1 MFFKPKIID
10 CFEGYSQN
18 RFIRDIFAGITVGIV
33 ALPLAMAFAIASGL
47 KPEAGIFTAIIAGS
61 VISLLG
67 GSRVQIGGPAGAFII
82 IVFGIVERFGV
93 ANLLLATAMSGI
105 FLFLMGL
112 FRLGTLVRFIPIA
125 VIIGFTNG
133 IAVLIGMTQVKD
145 FFGLSIEKV
154 PASFFDLMQVLFHA
168 ANTINPAA
176 ILISLG
182 CLALL
187 IAWKQLQTR
196 IAFCSYL
203 PGTVIAMGCATLIT
217 AILSLPIETIGSRFG
232 SIPASLP
239 QFEWIPITWSSAQ
252 FMIVP
257 ALTLAVLGAIESLI
271 CARIADGLIQD
282 RHKPNQE
289 LMAQGCANFI
299 TPFFGGM
306 PATGTIA
313 RTVTNVHSGAT
324 TPISGLVHALTLLL
338 FVLLAAPLA
347 ANIPLASLAAILIYI
362 AWNMGEWRK
371 LVDLKQF
378 KLPYRV
384 TLLSVFILTIVV
396 DLTVA
401 FQVGLILAFIT
412 FIYRISNLSRC
423 EPASPSLYPELEL
436 HVGSISAYRLYGA
449 LFFGGIRILDT
460 IENQLPNN
468 ALVLDMKNV
477 IYIDSSG
484 VDAIADLHKQCTS
497 SGITMIVCGL
507 SHQPL
512 ETLKQSGLLTR
523 ISPECIGD
531 DLQAGISAA
540 LRQTMAR

>member
-1 MFFKPKIID
+1 
-10 CFEGYSQN
+10 
-18 RFIRDIFAGITVGIV
+18 
-33 ALPLAMAFAIASGL
+33 
-47 KPEAGIFTAIIAGS
+47 
-61 VISLLG
+61 
-67 GSRVQIGGPAGAFII
+67 
-82 IVFGIVERFGV
+82 
-93 ANLLLATAMSGI
+93 
-105 FLFLMGL
+105 
-112 FRLGTLVRFIPIA
+112 
-125 VIIGFTNG
+125 
-133 IAVLIGMTQVKD
+133 
-145 FFGLSIEKV
+145 
-154 PASFFDLMQVLFHA
+154 
-168 ANTINPAA
+168 
-176 ILISLG
+176 
-182 CLALL
+182 
-187 IAWKQLQTR
+187 
-196 IAFCSYL
+196 
-203 PGTVIAMGCATLIT
+203 MGCATLIT
-217 AILSLPIETIGSRFG
+217 AALSLPIETIGSRFG
-232 SIPASLP
+232 GIPASLP
-239 QFEWIPITWSSAQ
+239 SFEWIPITWSSAQ
-252 FMIVP
+252 FMIIP

-324 TPISGLVHALTLLL
+324 TPLSGLVHALTLLL
-338 FVLLAAPLA
+338 FVLFAAPLA
-347 ANIPLASLAAILIYI
+347 VNIPLACLAAILIYI

-371 LVDLKQF
+371 LVVLKQF

-412 FIYRISNLSRC
+412 FVYRISNLTRC
-423 EPASPSLYPELEL
+423 EPASPSLYPELKL

-449 LFFGGIRILDT
+449 LFFGGVRILDA
-460 IENQLPNN
+460 IENQLPSK

-484 VDAIADLHKQCTS
+484 VEAITDLYKQCHS
-497 SGITMIVCGL
+497 SGLVMIICGL

-512 ETLKQSGLLTR
+512 ETLKQSGLLAR
-523 ISPECIGD
+523 ISPEYICD

-540 LRQTMAR
+540 LQPTTPSGNTKTTL